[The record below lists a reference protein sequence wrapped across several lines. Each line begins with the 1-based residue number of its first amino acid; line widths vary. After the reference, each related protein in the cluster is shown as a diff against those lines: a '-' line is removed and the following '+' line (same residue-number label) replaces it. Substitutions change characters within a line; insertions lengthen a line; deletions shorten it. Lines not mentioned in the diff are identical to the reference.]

1 MAEKGFDQ
9 LSWADYNNEVGRTR
23 LHVTVLTA
31 ANFVAQGVLRAS
43 LHTSIAGIVNGVLV
57 KTAYGNDDIPFA
69 GPATDPGTQRETKW
83 LVQFHD
89 SVTLKK
95 YKIELPGADTAQLDP
110 NDRAHAEIGDAGVVD
125 AFVTAFQDYVLSDV
139 GNAVVVD
146 EITLV
151 GRNL

>member
-23 LHVTVLTA
+23 LHATVLTA
-31 ANFVAQGVLRAS
+31 ANFVAQGALRAT
-43 LHTSIAGIVNGVLV
+43 LHTAIAGIVNGVLV
-57 KTAYGNDDIPFA
+57 KTAYGNDEIPFA
-69 GPATDPGTQRETKW
+69 GPAADPGTQRETKW

-89 SVTLKK
+89 VTTLKK
-95 YKIELPGADTAQLDP
+95 YKIELPGADTAVLDP
-110 NDRAHAEIGDAGVVD
+110 NDRAHAEIGDAGAVD
-125 AFVTAFQDYVLSDV
+125 AFVDAFEAYVISDQ
-139 GNAVVVD
+139 GGAVVVD